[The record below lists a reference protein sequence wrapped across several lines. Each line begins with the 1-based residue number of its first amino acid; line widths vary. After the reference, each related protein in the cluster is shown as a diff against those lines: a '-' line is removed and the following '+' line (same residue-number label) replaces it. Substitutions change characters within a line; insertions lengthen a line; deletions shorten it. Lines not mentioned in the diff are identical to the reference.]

1 MSTVIKSTDRDSGIH
16 RVAFNFED
24 IAADIAAKAKEYLD
38 GVRVEAAKILAD
50 ARQKAHAE
58 ATASKARAEQEG
70 RNAGMA
76 AVEQTVAKQ
85 LAESLTTLLPSLE
98 KVVADI
104 RHAKQNWL
112 THWEKSGV
120 HVAAAIAR
128 RIVRRELARD
138 PSLATTWLRE
148 ALELAAGSSQLRVHL
163 HPDDLAAL
171 APQRDALSR
180 EIGVLGPVEW
190 LGDPEITRGGCRV
203 ETQFGCV
210 DQQLE
215 SQLARIEEELT

>member
-1 MSTVIKSTDRDSGIH
+1 MSTVIKSTDRESGIH

-24 IAADIAAKAKEYLD
+24 IAAKAKEYLD
-38 GVRVEAAKILAD
+38 GIRAEAVKILAD
-50 ARQKAHAE
+50 ARQKAQSE
-58 ATASKARAEQEG
+58 ATAIKARAEQEG
-70 RNAGMA
+70 RRAGMA
-76 AVEQTVAKQ
+76 AVEQTVSKQ
-85 LAESLTTLLPSLE
+85 LAESLTTLLPSLA

-104 RHAKQNWL
+104 RHAKQDWL

-120 HVAAAIAR
+120 HVAASIAR
-128 RIVRRELARD
+128 RIVRRELSRD
-138 PSLATTWLRE
+138 PSIAATWLRE
-148 ALELAAGSSQLRVHL
+148 ALELAAGSAHLRVHL

-171 APQRDALSR
+171 APQRDALLR
-180 EIGVLGPVEW
+180 EIGTLAPVEW
-190 LGDPEITRGGCRV
+190 VGNPEITPGGCRV